1 MVPPAWISWRRGHL
15 RSGKS
20 PPTVVVRT
28 AAIAGVSSHCC
39 HVGALSPSVSGPSE
53 SESPRHPTWEAESP
67 GHAATAVIG
76 AGPVSVATMLPI
88 RFSIELLFH
97 TGCLHA
103 AVALLQAFICSWSPF
118 LGFARRIPGSIARAS
133 VALSAWTGEVDALP
147 STSPVATH
155 LNHVPSSLTLYRC
168 AA

>member
-67 GHAATAVIG
+67 GHAATVQSLVPGLSVSRRCCQYPVPAYPSLRRTVTLR
-76 AGPVSVATMLPI
+76 PVSMSMVMTCVI
-88 RFSIELLFH
+88 
-97 TGCLHA
+97 
-103 AVALLQAFICSWSPF
+103 
-118 LGFARRIPGSIARAS
+118 
-133 VALSAWTGEVDALP
+133 
-147 STSPVATH
+147 
-155 LNHVPSSLTLYRC
+155 PSSGFVTC
-168 AA
+168 AATQPALTDVTATFVCGSKVRPELAARPSH